1 MNPFYTI
8 SEENP
13 NEIHGIAACV
23 FAGQQ
28 KGYDCSGRWVL
39 LHGVHVANHAAPRAA
54 ACEYHLNEVVAD
66 LANAATETARLGY
79 AAPPVAPDLHDNA
92 GVNPVDTPDVVPA
105 PKPRPRN
112 TRRRAKP
119 FDDVPS
125 L

>member
-28 KGYDCSGRWVL
+28 KGYDCSGRWVM
-39 LHGVHVANHAAPRAA
+39 LHGVNVANHAAPRAC

-66 LANAATETARLGY
+66 LANEATETVRLGY
-79 AAPPVAPDLHDNA
+79 AAPPA
-92 GVNPVDTPDVVPA
+92 GFKTPVVTELP
-105 PKPRPRN
+105 PKPAKPR
-112 TRRRAKP
+112 TRRSPAKQEE
-119 FDDVPS
+119 VPS